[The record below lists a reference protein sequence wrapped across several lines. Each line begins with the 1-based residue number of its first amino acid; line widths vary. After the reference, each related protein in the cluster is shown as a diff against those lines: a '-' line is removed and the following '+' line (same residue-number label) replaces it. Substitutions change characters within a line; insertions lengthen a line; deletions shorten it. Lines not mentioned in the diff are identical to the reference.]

1 MSSGFRSRA
10 VFSLPFLFA
19 QPVRLEHLHLPALP
33 RHLELQPVLEPAL
46 AGHEELVIG
55 RLLALLLL
63 ERHAL
68 RRELGGALAALGA
81 RAGRVDDALRGH
93 GACVDGVWGGCLA
106 CPFWAAPAP
115 KAADFRAGFARSSR
129 AKWDL
134 V

>member
-46 AGHEELVIG
+46 AGHEELVIA

-68 RRELGGALAALGA
+68 CRELGGALAALGA

-93 GACVDGVWGGCLA
+93 GACVYSVWGGCPTCFLG
-106 CPFWAAPAP
+106 CPAP